1 LLIGFEKLLLQ
12 SDCRLCS
19 FLPNIEEWYRAGLSV
34 FIDLH
39 HKEGGSGSLKDWCD
53 ADRPL
58 PCDQAVHSCSWG
70 RFMQE
75 RKMAS
80 DQRDTSAMGAFAG
93 PLGMFTPVMDYMIDA
108 AQRGV
113 LFCDVMRQR
122 GNQYRERL
130 AETVPHVLDYEV
142 ELVVDGR
149 TLDRPVNYALA
160 RVIPP
165 AGIEFDSK
173 RRPFVVVDP
182 RAGHGP
188 GIGGFKADSEIGVAF
203 KAGHPCYFIGF
214 LPEPMPG
221 QTIEDIA
228 RAEAVFLEKV
238 IALHPE
244 ADGKPCVIGNCQA
257 GWAVMMLAAIR
268 PELFGP
274 IIVAGSPLSYWAGVR
289 GKFPMRYS
297 GGLLGG
303 SWLTALT
310 GDLGHGKFDGA
321 WLVQNFEN
329 QNPANTLWS
338 KPYNLYSK
346 IDTEAPRY
354 LGFEKWWGG
363 HVNLNAEEI
372 QFIVDELF
380 IGNNLAAGRIQTS
393 NGTSIDLRNIRSPIV
408 VFCSKGDNITPP
420 QQALGWILDLYENV
434 DEIRS
439 CGQTIVYTIHETI
452 GHLGIFVSGGVA
464 KKEHGEFSSNID
476 LIDTLPPGLYEAVL
490 ENKAGDTANPDLV
503 TGNWV
508 MRCEARTLD
517 DIRALGGNDAADE
530 RRFATAARVS
540 EINLSLYRTFAQ
552 PMVRA
557 MVNSPMAEWMQ
568 QLHPLRLQYE
578 FFSNANPLM
587 APVAT
592 LAEQVRKDRK
602 PSEANNPF
610 VAMQENAS
618 RQIVAGL
625 DAWRDMTE
633 ALAERT
639 FLTIY
644 GLPSLQA
651 AVGLDPAATRPLRQA
666 AKSPLHQELLQKRIA
681 ELKSRIPIGGL
692 REAVIRGLL
701 YAGMTRAAI
710 DERGF
715 ELTRR
720 IRQAHGDIPL
730 SDFKALVREQFNML
744 LIDQEGAL
752 RAIPAMLPS
761 DAEERRKAFDLIKQV
776 LGARGEMSPEDEKRM
791 SEVARLFDVDDKR
804 SGNQIPFRRTRKEL
818 QNRAS

>member
-1 LLIGFEKLLLQ
+1 MP
-12 SDCRLCS
+12 SDR
-19 FLPNIEEWYRAGLSV
+19 
-34 FIDLH
+34 
-39 HKEGGSGSLKDWCD
+39 
-53 ADRPL
+53 
-58 PCDQAVHSCSWG
+58 
-70 RFMQE
+70 
-75 RKMAS
+75 
-80 DQRDTSAMGAFAG
+80 RDTSAMGAFAG

-625 DAWRDMTE
+625 DGWRDMTE

-804 SGNQIPFRRTRKEL
+804 SVDQIPYRRTRKEL
-818 QNRAS
+818 QNKAS